1 MEELKYVIEDS
12 TIAELLGV
20 QNFSTDEA
28 AILELVKNAYDANA
42 LSLQITFQDDELRF
56 KDNGIGMNADDIK
69 EHWMHIGKSSKDYEI
84 VDENNKKRIQ
94 AGSKGVGR
102 FALSRLGHN
111 VCMKSKRIDSAGVI
125 WKTDWNTSVLDE
137 NTDICDKGTDI
148 TIIGLREKW
157 NKKRIDNLRKYLERT
172 YHDTS
177 MEIRII
183 SDGYDKIVSEH
194 FPEAKVGIN
203 CRSNIILKYSQGILT
218 TTVNS
223 DEFENDAVKY
233 CSGIDI
239 KKYVKKTDI
248 VKELKGYQI
257 TELLDEDMK
266 SVINKIGEFSANFYF
281 NITST
286 NDEKDRFMYKYL
298 NTQESIE
305 SGIILYRNAFSIS
318 SYEGKKDWLGLGKR
332 SRKSPAAASHP
343 TGAWRVRENQM
354 AGYVLID
361 KKKNAVL
368 QDMANRQGL
377 DENIYYQLFVEI
389 ILIGIKEFERYR
401 QSIVRKINVKNQTE
415 EQKATPISDRV
426 ISKPTS
432 VSGLTKEEAKQLA
445 TEIRGYKK
453 EGKQYQKDKEEVE
466 ARYKYDVRILNVLA
480 TTGLKASS
488 IAHEMKNDRNAI
500 YDNYNNIVDALK
512 EYGMWDELNSI
523 ENTRKSYK
531 NVPYLLKSNDV
542 VGKKLITFM
551 DTMLEEIEKKQ
562 FEPRYQ
568 SIADILSAI
577 KNVWER
583 DYAWL
588 NIQII
593 MEEDIVY
600 QISEDI
606 LQVVFDNLILNS
618 VQQNENTQ
626 KLIVTIV
633 VTETNGFLK
642 IKYSDSGKGLDDK
655 YKSDPMKILEVHET
669 TRTNG
674 HGLGMW
680 IVNNTCTMSGGEIQ
694 KIDGEEGFNRA
705 KEPKDARRTK
715 TIEMTIL
722 IIASIHAEYV

>member
-655 YKSDPMKILEVHET
+655 YKSDPMKILEVHEA

-694 KIDGEEGFNRA
+694 KIDGEEGFNI
-705 KEPKDARRTK
+705 EF
-715 TIEMTIL
+715 TIGGKM
-722 IIASIHAEYV
+722 